1 MKAAFDPRL
10 LKSAVFGANDGI
22 VTTFAVVAGVVGAK
36 LSPNVVVILGIAN
49 MIADGVAMGLG
60 DFLGE
65 RSERMMRFR
74 DLSESAHKQSHL
86 RSGVWRTGLTTFI
99 AFVLAGSLP
108 LLPYLTQAV
117 GAPILI
123 QNRFGLSI
131 LFTGLALFFVGV
143 FKTRFTNS
151 RWWVGGLEMLGVGAI
166 AATIA
171 YVLGALVEQYLA

>member
-1 MKAAFDPRL
+1 MQTTFDPRL
-10 LKSAVFGANDGI
+10 LKSAVLGANDGI

-123 QNRFGLSI
+123 QNRFGMSI
-131 LFTGLALFFVGV
+131 IFTALALFSVGII
-143 FKTRFTNS
+143 KTRFTDS
-151 RWWVGGLEMLGVGAI
+151 KWWKGGLEMLSVGAI

-171 YVLGALVEQYLA
+171 YVLGAVVERFVA